1 MTTGMYYELPMDIA
15 QANIRTLGVMHGA
28 NKHAWLDTATMYSL
42 ITKNYHIGIRLI
54 ISKLY
59 MSQIYHDGFDTD

>member
-28 NKHAWLDTATMYSL
+28 NRHAWLGIATMYSP
-42 ITKNYHIGIRLI
+42 IAKNYHVGIRSI

-59 MSQIYHDGFDTD
+59 MPRIYHDGFCH